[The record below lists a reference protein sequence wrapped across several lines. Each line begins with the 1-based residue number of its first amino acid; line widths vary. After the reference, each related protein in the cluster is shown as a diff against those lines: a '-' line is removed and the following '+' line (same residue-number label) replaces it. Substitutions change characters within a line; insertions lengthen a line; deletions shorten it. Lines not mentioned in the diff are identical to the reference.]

1 MCFFYDGVFLFQ
13 RHFERKKKDDRVNNH
28 CINYNSDCFSH
39 GPFQL
44 MLMTCY
50 GWVGDAG

>member
-1 MCFFYDGVFLFQ
+1 MMVCFFSKGILK
-13 RHFERKKKDDRVNNH
+13 EKKKDDRVNNH